1 MMDAMRIS
9 VDEVRRRIN
18 RGDDIL
24 FVDSRS
30 PASWA
35 ASTEKIV
42 GAIRVP
48 PDDVADHVGSIPQ
61 GRSLIT
67 YCT

>member
-1 MMDAMRIS
+1 MDAMRVS
-9 VDEVRRRIN
+9 VDEVRRRID

-24 FVDSRS
+24 FIDSRS

-35 ASTEKIV
+35 ASTETIQ

-48 PDDVADHVGSIPQ
+48 PDDVADHVDSIPK
-61 GRSLIT
+61 GRTLVT